1 MHNTHTEK
9 MGKQCASELPVQ
21 NLKRHIKE
29 RRRDSKF
36 KGYDCFERLACTS
49 SFRRSI
55 VHNLKRPKYMLC
67 CGPGGALSK
76 TKWGNLQPSRH
87 SRMQLP
93 SAPASTANIA
103 SPTGSGGPRQFNM
116 PGHSVLLSCSINHL
130 GQGGA
135 STMPGQKTG
144 LIQSAKWL

>member
-36 KGYDCFERLACTS
+36 MGYKCFKRLAYTS

-55 VHNLKRPKYMLC
+55 VHNLKRPKHMLC

-76 TKWGNLQPSRH
+76 TTLGNLQPSRH
-87 SRMQLP
+87 SWMQLP
-93 SAPASTANIA
+93 MGDPQAAQPTLRVQQDLEDHISLICQDILFCSAA
-103 SPTGSGGPRQFNM
+103 
-116 PGHSVLLSCSINHL
+116 VSI
-130 GQGGA
+130 
-135 STMPGQKTG
+135 
-144 LIQSAKWL
+144 I